1 MINENRGAQQSVQ
14 CRHIRRFPRVFARF
28 SRHRSADCAR
38 GRKWVARPEAPRR
51 LFSSYQSGNWN
62 RTTVPEGTGGW
73 KSHGESAAKEWLHST
88 EITSKGDGQETAT
101 GGWGEGVERVCS
113 NEIDPARAFSNWK
126 RDSISQLP
134 RNEIPQKLLPSSNLF
149 IVALIDRWSSI
160 AWQIS
165 LRRKVWG
172 NRSVF
177 LMISRLWIYMQIRR
191 IIK

>member
-113 NEIDPARAFSNWK
+113 NEIQRERFQTESATAFHSCLEMK
-126 RDSISQLP
+126 FRRSYFLRLIC
-134 RNEIPQKLLPSSNLF
+134 LLL
-149 IVALIDRWSSI
+149 RW
-160 AWQIS
+160 
-165 LRRKVWG
+165 
-172 NRSVF
+172 
-177 LMISRLWIYMQIRR
+177 
-191 IIK
+191 